1 MRKIYPGSDGV
12 GRRVIYEEGPL
23 TTKQRHKILVGQC
36 GERDEFTRRRSGEYF
51 SKADGDNVVEG
62 LEILRRASLNPF

>member
-36 GERDEFTRRRSGEYF
+36 GERDEFTRRRSGE
-51 SKADGDNVVEG
+51 
-62 LEILRRASLNPF
+62 